1 MAVVRKNILLDPASR
16 EQFGR
21 GVNLLK
27 QDFASG
33 VTTGDLGFTGTTIP
47 VSTYDQFVIW
57 HYVAMNTMT
66 LTSPTDVSGRNSAHR
81 GPIFAPWHRF
91 MLLLFEAHLR
101 RVLNEPGFAL
111 PYWDW
116 AADGDRPPGQQRNSA
131 LWQANGIG
139 GAGTPVTTGPFA
151 FNPDPQA
158 HSFRVFFAE
167 NLSTGQLGY
176 TAAGRGLSRQLGL
189 GAARLPRTSAVKG
202 ALAETEYD
210 SENWDSAAPKFRN
223 RLEGW
228 RTGTPA
234 AHQGCTTSC
243 TCGSAGTWAREPP
256 RTTRS
261 STSTTATWTGCG
273 KPG

>member
-1 MAVVRKNILLDPASR
+1 MAVVRKNILLDPVSR

-116 AADGDRPPGQQRNSA
+116 AADGDRPPGQQP
-131 LWQANGIG
+131 NG
-139 GAGTPVTTGPFA
+139 A
-151 FNPDPQA
+151 
-158 HSFRVFFAE
+158 
-167 NLSTGQLGY
+167 
-176 TAAGRGLSRQLGL
+176 
-189 GAARLPRTSAVKG
+189 
-202 ALAETEYD
+202 
-210 SENWDSAAPKFRN
+210 
-223 RLEGW
+223 
-228 RTGTPA
+228 TPA
-234 AHQGCTTSC
+234 RECPPAGCH
-243 TCGSAGTWAREPP
+243 AP
-256 RTTRS
+256 
-261 STSTTATWTGCG
+261 
-273 KPG
+273 